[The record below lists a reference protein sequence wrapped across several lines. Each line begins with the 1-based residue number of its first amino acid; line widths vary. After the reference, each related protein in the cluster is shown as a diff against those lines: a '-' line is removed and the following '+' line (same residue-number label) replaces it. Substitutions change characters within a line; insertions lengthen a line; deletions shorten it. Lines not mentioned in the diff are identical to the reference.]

1 MPLTGYGDAYSLKT
15 LFGKSNSV
23 PTDYRI
29 GLIQA
34 KSVWTA
40 TTAFS
45 ASTNDIVVPTNFSST
60 NKIFRCTTS
69 GTTGSSEPTWPTTSG
84 GTVTDGTVVWTEV
97 TPYFYVSSQVIGKEV
112 AATGGY
118 VRQTLNNTSG
128 AAVWVDPT
136 TSVPTTAPATTNWG
150 SAISFPVSTGSGW
163 GSGPVVGFIITDGT
177 TTSGN
182 GNVWAWGTLSAYLT
196 VSSAGITV
204 SLPATTG
211 VTVTL
216 T

>member
-23 PTDYRI
+23 PADYQL

-40 TTAFS
+40 STSFS
-45 ASTNDIVVPTNFSST
+45 VGDIVVPVNFVST
-60 NKIFRCTTS
+60 NKIFRCTTAGTS
-69 GTTGSSEPTWPTTSG
+69 GSGEPTWVTTAGATTSDN
-84 GTVTDGTVVWTEV
+84 TVTWTEAS
-97 TPYFYVSSQVIGKEV
+97 TWFYVSSQVIAKEV

-118 VRQTLNNTSG
+118 TRVTLNNATLSTK
-128 AAVWVDPT
+128 WIDPT
-136 TSVPTTAPATTNWG
+136 TSVPSTAPASTNWG
-150 SAISFPVSTGSGW
+150 NTISFPVSTGSGW
-163 GSGPVVGFIITDGT
+163 GSGPIVGFILADTS
-177 TTSGN
+177 TTSGA
-182 GNVWAWGTLSAYLT
+182 GNVWAWGTLSAYIT
-196 VSSAGITV
+196 VASSGITV

-216 T
+216 N